1 MTRPVFSLTPKGVLR
16 RLMLFGLCALIA
28 LPILSVLGS
37 LISADGSHWAR
48 MWGTTLPIYIGNS
61 VLLMILTGVFA
72 TIVGTGAAWCV
83 SMLDF
88 PGRRILSWALILPLA
103 APAYIVGYIYVDLL
117 DFYGPVQ
124 SGLRS
129 LFDWTESDYSFPPI
143 RTLPAAAFILGIV
156 LYPYIYLLARTA
168 FLEQSY
174 SQWLAARSLGLSPFQ
189 TFRRISL
196 PAARPAIIGGLSL
209 VLMEVLADFGV
220 ADYFGIPT
228 FSTGIFRNWLAAGDR
243 PAAMSLAAV
252 MLLFVFILIVLENRS
267 RKGRVTTQGTSQR
280 QAGRLPL
287 SKKRGALVAA
297 LCALPVLFGFVIPA
311 LALSANILT
320 QVDGQAG
327 ETFLTY
333 TWNTVKLA
341 TIVGV
346 ISLLIAIFLSYYERN
361 EPSRF
366 GRAAIKLSTL
376 GYALPG
382 ALLAVGLLYPLG
394 GVDRGLTRWASSE
407 LGWDQGLI
415 LSGTI
420 VILAYALTVRYL
432 TVAFNSVSS
441 GFEKIPF
448 SMDAAG
454 RTLGLSPVRLVGRV
468 HLPLLRSSLSAG
480 LILVFIDVLR
490 ELPATLILRPFNFE
504 TLATRVYWLASDER
518 LIEASS
524 AALLIIVIGLIP
536 VIWLNRAPDRYADR

>member
-1 MTRPVFSLTPKGVLR
+1 
-16 RLMLFGLCALIA
+16 MLFGLCALIA

-37 LISADGSHWAR
+37 LISADGSHWSR
-48 MWGTTLPIYIGNS
+48 MWGTTLPTYIGNS

-83 SMLDF
+83 SMLEF

-103 APAYIVGYIYVDLL
+103 APAYIVGYIYVDLF
-117 DFYGPVQ
+117 DFYGPIQ

-243 PAAMSLAAV
+243 SAAMSLAAV

-287 SKKRGALVAA
+287 SKKRGAPVAA
-297 LCALPVLFGFVIPA
+297 LCALPVVFGFVIPA
-311 LALSANILT
+311 LALCANILT

-327 ETFLTY
+327 EMFLTY

-341 TIVGV
+341 SIVGV

-382 ALLAVGLLYPLG
+382 ALLAVGRLYPLG
-394 GVDRGLTRWASSE
+394 GVVRSLTRWASTE